1 VWPRLSIITPS
12 FNQAQFLEA
21 TLRSV
26 LDQGYPDLEYIVI
39 DGGSTDGS
47 VEIIQRYADRLAY
60 WVSEPDRGQAH
71 AINKG
76 FERATGE
83 VLTWLNSDDLL
94 WPGALAL
101 AGEIFS
107 RWPEIMWL
115 SGIGTNLNAAGQVI
129 EVRPP
134 AGYFRSLIRAG
145 WYHGRGLGFIRQEG
159 TFWRR
164 VLWERAGRRVDEAR
178 YWTMDYELWR
188 AFAAHAD
195 LVSVASILGA
205 YRYQPNQK
213 TAAVD
218 RYYREAGVGLPH
230 YVRLAALPARLFFT
244 LLAWPL
250 AARVV
255 YDHRAK
261 QWRFHPGPFFR
272 PGLTP

>member
-1 VWPRLSIITPS
+1 
-12 FNQAQFLEA
+12 
-21 TLRSV
+21 
-26 LDQGYPDLEYIVI
+26 LEYIVI

-47 VEIIQRYADRLAY
+47 VEIIRRYADRLAY

-71 AINKG
+71 ALNKG

-101 AGEIFS
+101 VGEIFA
-107 RWPEIMWL
+107 RWPEIMWI

-129 EVRPP
+129 EVRLPT
-134 AGYFRSLIRAG
+134 GYFRSLIRAG

-164 VLWERAGRRVDEAR
+164 ALWERAGRRLDETR

-188 AFAAHAD
+188 VFAVHAD

-213 TAAVD
+213 TATVD
-218 RYYREAGVGLPH
+218 RYYREAKVGLPH
-230 YVRLAALPARLFFT
+230 CIRLVTLPLRLLFI
-244 LLAWPL
+244 LLTWPL

-255 YDHRAK
+255 YDHRTK
-261 QWRFHPGPFFR
+261 QWQFHPGPFFR
-272 PGLTP
+272 PGLAP